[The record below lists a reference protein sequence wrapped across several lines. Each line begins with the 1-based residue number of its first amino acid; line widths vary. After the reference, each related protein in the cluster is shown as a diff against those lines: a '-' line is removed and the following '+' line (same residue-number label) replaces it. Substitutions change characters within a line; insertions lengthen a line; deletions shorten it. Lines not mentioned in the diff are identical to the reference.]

1 MLPRRIHVQAGLLLQ
16 LVAAA
21 LVAVGQE
28 EAAEGVSFGDRCQ
41 AHFTAGLP
49 EFVLDTDASVEN
61 GATFLS
67 SPSVERGRDCVRAC
81 CKHPQCNLALVE
93 KIPGGDEEDG
103 IHSCFLLDCLYEQAF
118 VCKFARKDG
127 FLNYVKKEVY
137 EAYVAMREKGHRDD
151 RPPVARA
158 WMEMKVQP
166 NEPVTL
172 RGSESFDDHGIV
184 NYEWTLLSGDDSL
197 VMEKETDHVV
207 LTNLQEGTYIF
218 QLTVTD
224 TSGQKGSTNITVTVL
239 NAEQTVEHCLAPY
252 KVGRCRA
259 SFPRWYYNPETQQCQ
274 EFTFG
279 GCKPN
284 KNNYIREEECKLAC
298 KNVQGAVEKRNEPV
312 CNENCLPY
320 SFKCDDGCCIDSFLE
335 CDETADCS
343 DGSDEKL
350 CDSYVQGFNRLR
362 NINVT
367 TSQSHCVDMPDTGRC
382 DDSIP
387 RWYYNPFAQ
396 KCHRFTYGG
405 CEGNKNNFEKEEVCM
420 KSCEGVTKED
430 LIGQR
435 WSVYEARQAGL
446 SSFEAAIAVL
456 LGVCIMIVL
465 AILGYFFLKNRKTY
479 RRRRQPAT
487 AANSTLSSVLST
499 TEDTEHLVYNS
510 TTKPI

>member
-16 LVAAA
+16 LAAAA

-28 EAAEGVSFGDRCQ
+28 EAAEGVSFGDKCQ

-49 EFVLDTDASVEN
+49 DFVLDTDASVEN

-93 KIPGGDEEDG
+93 KIPGGDGEDG

-127 FLNYVKKEVY
+127 FLNYVKKDVY
-137 EAYVAMREKGHRDD
+137 EAYVAMRGKGHRDD

-172 RGSESFDDHGIV
+172 RGSESFDDIGIV

-224 TSGQKGSTNITVTVL
+224 TSEQKGSTNITVTVL

-298 KNVQGAVEKRNEPV
+298 KNVQGAVEKRNEP
-312 CNENCLPY
+312 
-320 SFKCDDGCCIDSFLE
+320 D
-335 CDETADCS
+335 
-343 DGSDEKL
+343 
-350 CDSYVQGFNRLR
+350 VQGFNRLR
-362 NINVT
+362 DINVT

-396 KCHRFTYGG
+396 KCRRFTYGG
-405 CEGNKNNFEKEEVCM
+405 CEGNKNNFEEEEVCM
-420 KSCEGVTKED
+420 KSCKGVTKED

-435 WSVYEARQAGL
+435 WSTYEARQAGL

-465 AILGYFFLKNRKTY
+465 AILGYIFLKNRKTY

>member
-1 MLPRRIHVQAGLLLQ
+1 LLKHFQCWDPLFEMSCGAVPIVLGSQ
-16 LVAAA
+16 CIGVWTLKNIPQNSSENAEA
-21 LVAVGQE
+21 LA
-28 EAAEGVSFGDRCQ
+28 
-41 AHFTAGLP
+41 
-49 EFVLDTDASVEN
+49 
-61 GATFLS
+61 
-67 SPSVERGRDCVRAC
+67 
-81 CKHPQCNLALVE
+81 
-93 KIPGGDEEDG
+93 I
-103 IHSCFLLDCLYEQAF
+103 
-118 VCKFARKDG
+118 
-127 FLNYVKKEVY
+127 
-137 EAYVAMREKGHRDD
+137 AYVIM
-151 RPPVARA
+151 P
-158 WMEMKVQP
+158 
-166 NEPVTL
+166 
-172 RGSESFDDHGIV
+172 SERTS
-184 NYEWTLLSGDDSL
+184 LLYIL
-197 VMEKETDHVV
+197 HLQKETDHVV

-298 KNVQGAVEKRNEPV
+298 KNVQGWSRTGSAALEPKGLVYISPIV

-350 CDSYVQGFNRLR
+350 CDLSAFFSHGPVHHPSDHVVG
-362 NINVT
+362 
-367 TSQSHCVDMPDTGRC
+367 HCVDMPDTGRC

-396 KCHRFTYGG
+396 KCRRFTYGG
-405 CEGNKNNFEKEEVCM
+405 CEGNKNNFEEEEVCM
-420 KSCEGVTKED
+420 KSCEGLWLT
-430 LIGQR
+430 LILPPPSLKYLTG
-435 WSVYEARQAGL
+435 
-446 SSFEAAIAVL
+446 SFETAIAVL
-456 LGVCIMIVL
+456 LAVCIMIVL

>member
-298 KNVQGAVEKRNEPV
+298 KNVQGAVEKRNEP
-312 CNENCLPY
+312 
-320 SFKCDDGCCIDSFLE
+320 D
-335 CDETADCS
+335 
-343 DGSDEKL
+343 
-350 CDSYVQGFNRLR
+350 VQGFNRLR